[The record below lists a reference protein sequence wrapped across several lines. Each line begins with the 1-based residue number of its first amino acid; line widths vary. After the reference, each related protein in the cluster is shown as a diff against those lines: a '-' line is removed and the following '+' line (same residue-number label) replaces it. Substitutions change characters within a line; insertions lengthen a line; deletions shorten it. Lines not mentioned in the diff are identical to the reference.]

1 MKDIG
6 AVPVSA
12 HGLNDGPFLRM
23 ETVLS
28 EILDKLFFA
37 FDTTKTLRGEV
48 SDLERLLEPAN
59 LTRISERQRAIAE
72 LMMQIDANSSDAK
85 TFVKDLR
92 ENSRSMTSTL
102 KDLSKII
109 QSSNIVSL
117 NARIIAQGHRH
128 RALGAQLVRLAES
141 ISDISG
147 DATDL
152 VSEMFEVID
161 TIVSATD
168 EMGHNVEHRA
178 SALLSS
184 LKPKAQSLDRALTA
198 LETGMKSA
206 HSASTWLAEFVT
218 GAERDVSEVISALQ
232 VGDRSRQR
240 AEHIRMIADRA
251 NRYSPMSMEARCL
264 MVLARAQMQ
273 QTVTEAVTDTRKAS
287 QLLAD
292 LANRQ
297 GEFLSQCRKIAMSFE
312 EGASSLSAADHKA
325 PEKVFD
331 FKASAQSEADAK
343 GRLKDADD
351 ALATRSKT
359 LSDHAF
365 QMQLASIN
373 TIITCARGFKQAMD
387 MIMIS
392 QQINEVISEAPG
404 TFEQFSATME
414 QTKLRVA
421 EWSRREGGNITE
433 EIEGMGS
440 DDPTL
445 TEARAVLQKL
455 LPSLNGDAPKIAR
468 AITSAAASFFAFF
481 QELEDLAK
489 TDPVAIVPLSLSDF
503 DPSESFVSALDEIYQ
518 KYTMQA
524 ERDIHI
530 VMFSALP
537 GAEEAAAEAAL
548 VETVVAAAPA
558 AAAEDDLSDI
568 FF

>member
-1 MKDIG
+1 M
-6 AVPVSA
+6 
-12 HGLNDGPFLRM
+12 
-23 ETVLS
+23 S

-37 FDTTKTLRGEV
+37 FDTTKTLRGGV

-59 LTRISERQRAIAE
+59 LTRISERQRAISE
-72 LMMQIDANSSDAK
+72 LMAQIDANSSDAK
-85 TFVKDLR
+85 SFVQDLR
-92 ENSRSMTSTL
+92 DNSRSMSSTL

-161 TIVSATD
+161 SIVTATD
-168 EMGHNVEHRA
+168 EMGHNVEERA

-184 LKPKAQSLDRALTA
+184 LKPKAQSLDRALTS
-198 LETGMKSA
+198 LETGMKAA

-240 AEHIRMIADRA
+240 AEHVRKVADFA
-251 NRYSPMSMEARCL
+251 NRYSPMSMEARAL
-264 MVLARAQMQ
+264 MTLARAQMQ

-297 GEFLSQCRKIAMSFE
+297 DEFLSQCRKIAISFE
-312 EGASSLSAADHKA
+312 EGAANLSAASQTST
-325 PEKVFD
+325 ETGFD
-331 FKASAQSEADAK
+331 FEASAQSEAEAQ
-343 GRLKDADD
+343 GRLKESDD

-365 QMQLASIN
+365 QMQLASLN

-404 TFEQFSATME
+404 TFEQFSDTME
-414 QTKLRVA
+414 QTKQRVA
-421 EWSRREGGNITE
+421 EWARRDAGNITQ
-433 EIEGMGS
+433 EIEGMGE

-445 TEARAVLQKL
+445 TEARTVLQKL
-455 LPSLNGDAPKIAR
+455 LPSLNTDAPKIAR
-468 AITSAAASFFAFF
+468 SITSAAASFFAFF

-489 TDPVAIVPLSLSDF
+489 TDPVTIEPLPLSDLE
-503 DPSESFVSALDEIYQ
+503 PSEMFIQHLDELYQ
-518 KYTMQA
+518 CYTMQA
-524 ERDIHI
+524 ERDIQD
-530 VMFSALP
+530 VMFSQLP
-537 GAEEAAAEAAL
+537 GLAEAKEEAAGHVETVAAAPAEEAAAD
-548 VETVVAAAPA
+548 
-558 AAAEDDLSDI
+558 DDLSDI